1 MYKFGKS
8 RDPGVRELLEL
19 LEDLEAKG
27 ADEATKAKL
36 KLGLDLIE
44 VSVAYVATTLADFLF
59 SHVFFFLE
67 FLTYDVII
75 DHLLLFSVYIT

>member
-44 VSVAYVATTLADFLF
+44 VSVAYVATTLADFLV
-59 SHVFFFLE
+59 SHVFFF
-67 FLTYDVII
+67 
-75 DHLLLFSVYIT
+75 